1 MSFIVT
7 PMHNETRGGKDE
19 PIPRWIEDLATSTNM
34 EAFLALEHFTVN
46 SR

>member
-7 PMHNETRGGKDE
+7 PMHNETRGKDE

-34 EAFLALEHFTVN
+34 EAFLALEHFAVN